1 MKIIET
7 DINSLIPYEFNNK
20 VHDEDQI
27 KVKPFIIV
35 LGVYKEPGRWW
46 SLLLL

>member
-27 KVKPFIIV
+27 NKIANSI
-35 LGVYKEPGRWW
+35 KEF
-46 SLLLL
+46 